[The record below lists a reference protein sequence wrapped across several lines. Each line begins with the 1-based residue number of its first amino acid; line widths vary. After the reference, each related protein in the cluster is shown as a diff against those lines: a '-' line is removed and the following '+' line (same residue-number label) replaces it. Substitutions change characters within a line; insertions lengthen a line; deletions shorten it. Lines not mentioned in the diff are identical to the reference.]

1 MNTNEKWQDFSH
13 PELNEQITAI
23 GGSYFILKEVRVRF
37 DGDDVL
43 YLVGAATFDTT
54 CCGAGGCAY
63 ALVPGFIRKWRYA
76 TDKNGRPVSGVAP
89 VFAKRKRKKI
99 REMIF
104 KKESVLQVNFME

>member
-1 MNTNEKWQDFSH
+1 MNMNEKFLDFSH

-23 GGSYFILKEVRVRF
+23 GGSYFLLKETRIWF
-37 DGDDVL
+37 EADEVL
-43 YLVGAATFDTT
+43 YLVGAAIFDTS

-63 ALVPGFIRKWRYA
+63 ALVPGFIRKWRYT

-89 VFAKRKRKKI
+89 VFEERKKKKI

-104 KKESVLQVNFME
+104 KQESVLQVDFM